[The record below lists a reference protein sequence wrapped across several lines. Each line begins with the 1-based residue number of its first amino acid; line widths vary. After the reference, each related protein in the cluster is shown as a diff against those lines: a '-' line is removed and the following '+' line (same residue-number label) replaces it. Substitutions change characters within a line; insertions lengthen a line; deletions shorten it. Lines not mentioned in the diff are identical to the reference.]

1 MRIALNIRGF
11 NTCLILFMLLAI
23 PLSEVKANEL
33 VTDLST
39 SEVAIQ
45 ANFDGETVLLFGAYD
60 TSRKNASPDIVVI
73 LRGPDE
79 ALKVRRKDKTFGL
92 WVNTESLSVSS
103 TPSYYAVAASR
114 ALADIASPEIRQEM
128 GIGLDYVPTKL
139 ASTHEDT
146 DLFLEGLIRNKQ
158 SRNLYSEN
166 PSGVKIIGNRLFRTE
181 IALPPGVPMGIY
193 EAKIILFDAGNVL
206 SMQNNTIIVGIAGFE
221 QFLHRLAHQLPILY
235 GITGVLIAVFFGWI
249 ATVLF
254 RRRS

>member
-1 MRIALNIRGF
+1 MRGGIT
-11 NTCLILFMLLAI
+11 TCLIVCLLLTV
-23 PLSEVKANEL
+23 PVSSVMGNEL

-39 SEVAIQ
+39 SEVDIQ
-45 ANFDGETVLLFGAYD
+45 ANFDGETVLLFGAFE

-79 ALKVRRKDKTFGL
+79 ELKVRRKGKTFGL
-92 WVNTESLSVSS
+92 WVNTESLSISS

-114 ALADIASPEIRQEM
+114 GLADIASPATRQEM

-139 ASTHEDT
+139 ASTHKDN

-158 SRNLYSEN
+158 SRDLYSEN

-181 IALPPGVPMGIY
+181 IALPPGVPMGSY
-193 EAKIILFDAGNVL
+193 DAKIILFDAGKVL
-206 SMQNNTIIVGIAGFE
+206 SLQNNTIIVGIAGFE